1 MDDMLLKEEYPEELM
16 TEEEKEDWHH
26 ISSGDMP
33 SFYRECVQSFF
44 LCFFSSFCCTKIV
57 YRVRYHAFILL
68 YIEYVITP
76 FFFHFVVYRVRYH
89 AFFFSSFFILL
100 HFALCG
106 SVVRVVV

>member
-44 LCFFSSFCCTKIV
+44 FVLFF
-57 YRVRYHAFILL
+57 FILL
-68 YIEYVITP
+68 YENCI
-76 FFFHFVVYRVRYH
+76 
-89 AFFFSSFFILL
+89 
-100 HFALCG
+100 
-106 SVVRVVV
+106 